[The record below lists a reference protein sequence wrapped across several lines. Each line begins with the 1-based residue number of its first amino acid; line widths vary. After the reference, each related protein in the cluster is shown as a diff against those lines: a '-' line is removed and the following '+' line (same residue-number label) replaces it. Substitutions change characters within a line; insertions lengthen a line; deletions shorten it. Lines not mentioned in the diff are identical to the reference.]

1 MLIAGT
7 FAIYRQLTYMQ
18 SQQKGFTMNQMLIV
32 KGPSVLEGITDDAR
46 LERLKTFKNE
56 LKRLPSV
63 QSVTTSGAIPGG
75 GYNWGTS
82 MRREGAP
89 PEENKSGSVVFVD
102 PDFIETYGIEL
113 LAGKAWN
120 PDAESE
126 MKAVL
131 INEASVTAFG
141 LGTAEKALDQHILLG
156 GDTVAILGVLKNY
169 HWNSLKED
177 FSPFLLGARKI
188 HGANY
193 SVHLN
198 AANLNE
204 SIAKVE
210 QLYKEAFPGNPFDYY
225 FLDDFFNRQYKDDLQ
240 FGKIFSLF
248 AILAIVIACL
258 GLWGLASFTTT
269 QKLREISIRK
279 VLGAST
285 PSIMSL
291 LSGQFMKL
299 VLIASIIALP
309 LTWYGIDSWLDNF
322 AFRIGIAWDLFVVPA
337 LILAVIALATVS
349 IQILRGARSNPAQV
363 LRSE

>member
-1 MLIAGT
+1 M
-7 FAIYRQLTYMQ
+7 
-18 SQQKGFTMNQMLIV
+18 
-32 KGPSVLEGITDDAR
+32 
-46 LERLKTFKNE
+46 
-56 LKRLPSV
+56 
-63 QSVTTSGAIPGG
+63 
-75 GYNWGTS
+75 
-82 MRREGAP
+82 
-89 PEENKSGSVVFVD
+89 
-102 PDFIETYGIEL
+102 
-113 LAGKAWN
+113 
-120 PDAESE
+120 
-126 MKAVL
+126 
-131 INEASVTAFG
+131 
-141 LGTAEKALDQHILLG
+141 
-156 GDTVAILGVLKNY
+156 
-169 HWNSLKED
+169 
-177 FSPFLLGARKI
+177 
-188 HGANY
+188 
-193 SVHLN
+193 HLN

-240 FGKIFSLF
+240 FGKIFNLF

>member
-1 MLIAGT
+1 MIFQFVSSLVLIAGT

-141 LGTAEKALDQHILLG
+141 LGTAEKR
-156 GDTVAILGVLKNY
+156 
-169 HWNSLKED
+169 HWTNT
-177 FSPFLLGARKI
+177 
-188 HGANY
+188 
-193 SVHLN
+193 
-198 AANLNE
+198 
-204 SIAKVE
+204 
-210 QLYKEAFPGNPFDYY
+210 YY
-225 FLDDFFNRQYKDDLQ
+225 
-240 FGKIFSLF
+240 
-248 AILAIVIACL
+248 
-258 GLWGLASFTTT
+258 
-269 QKLREISIRK
+269 
-279 VLGAST
+279 
-285 PSIMSL
+285 
-291 LSGQFMKL
+291 
-299 VLIASIIALP
+299 
-309 LTWYGIDSWLDNF
+309 
-322 AFRIGIAWDLFVVPA
+322 
-337 LILAVIALATVS
+337 
-349 IQILRGARSNPAQV
+349 
-363 LRSE
+363 